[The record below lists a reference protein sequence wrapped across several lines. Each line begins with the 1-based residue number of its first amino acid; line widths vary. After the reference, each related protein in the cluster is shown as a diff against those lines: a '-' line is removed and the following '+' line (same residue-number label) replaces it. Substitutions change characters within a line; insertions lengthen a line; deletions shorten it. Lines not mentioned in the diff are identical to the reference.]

1 MDQSMK
7 IDSYSSVDLAVAK
20 RGLGMLTDREREV
33 MALVDVGRT
42 AKEIAKIIGCRHRTV
57 ETHRMRVL
65 QKLGVHKATEI
76 PALLAVLALMEA

>member
-1 MDQSMK
+1 MNHSIS
-7 IDSYSSVDLAVAK
+7 IDSYSPVDLAVAK
-20 RGLGMLTDREREV
+20 RGLGMLTEREREV

-65 QKLGVHKATEI
+65 QKLGVRKAIEI
-76 PALLAVLALMEA
+76 PALLAVLALMDA